1 MDANQSPPPPPAK
14 SPKAVA
20 AAPLPKKKP
29 WSKPTIR
36 GSDGVLWT
44 SSGTKFHT
52 QAIENAAYTNVSA

>member
-1 MDANQSPPPPPAK
+1 MPIKAPPPPPAK

-36 GSDGVLWT
+36 VGDGVLWT
-44 SSGTKFHT
+44 ESGNSPDPHT
-52 QAIENAAYTNVSA
+52 ESQFYTLTSA

>member
-36 GSDGVLWT
+36 VCDGELEIVESGMTVTGNEKDVQYSIT
-44 SSGTKFHT
+44 S
-52 QAIENAAYTNVSA
+52 